1 MNKIYNPYSTVH
13 VIISF
18 LNMYQE
24 FDTYLGQRDYQ
35 DIKEKPRI
43 EFFSRRFY
51 GHTLEKFYVRL
62 FLENTDY
69 SNIMD
74 EISEEKFENL
84 MI

>member
-1 MNKIYNPYSTVH
+1 
-13 VIISF
+13 
-18 LNMYQE
+18 MYQE

-51 GHTLEKFYVRL
+51 GRTLEKFYARL

-74 EISEEKFENL
+74 EISEENL
-84 MI
+84 KI

>member
-43 EFFSRRFY
+43 EFFPVDFMDVLLRNFMFDSFWRIQIIAI
-51 GHTLEKFYVRL
+51 LWMKFQ
-62 FLENTDY
+62 
-69 SNIMD
+69 
-74 EISEEKFENL
+74 KKNL
-84 MI
+84 KI